1 MWTER
6 KEKERGKV
14 CVCVRAR
21 VHPLILLQ
29 LVETHLLTAAHLIPL
44 LSTGKRVFSLSL
56 YLSLSFSFILSA
68 RVLVHFGSCLR
79 PVQGWREKRREI
91 VDALLIRKPRLER
104 KEEGVAR
111 EEELFEEIK
120 RTEGIM
126 WTHPFPDPLSPFS
139 LNPTPVPPVSL
150 PLSLPPLTPQLFH
163 VSVKCQSAGCLESRH
178 GFF

>member
-1 MWTER
+1 MC
-6 KEKERGKV
+6 V
-14 CVCVRAR
+14 CVCAST
-21 VHPLILLQ
+21 LILLQ

-44 LSTGKRVFSLSL
+44 LSTGKRVFSLS
-56 YLSLSFSFILSA
+56 FSFILSA

-79 PVQGWREKRREI
+79 AVQGWREKRREI

-126 WTHPFPDPLSPFS
+126 WTSIPWPSFS
-139 LNPTPVPPVSL
+139 L
-150 PLSLPPLTPQLFH
+150 LS
-163 VSVKCQSAGCLESRH
+163 
-178 GFF
+178 